1 MKTLWNGI
9 VNIFSTI
16 VSLFTFGLIKLN
28 KKARKEFRVELMKVK
43 LAECN
48 TNLKN
53 NWDKLVEITQE
64 KNVNK
69 HKLDKLIKEKSKLVK
84 DLEKARKDGDN
95 VKFSELAMTYKAK
108 ESLSQEQAKVITAFE
123 EAEKVI
129 NDNIKVLTQEVN
141 KLKFEIEIIEA
152 KQTTYKSMKEINDTM
167 ADIHLPNGTDNTT
180 TISEIKDELDNDL
193 IRESTKSEMIRKELP
208 IIDTVEFNSND
219 EMDGF
224 LKEIYE
230 GE

>member
-9 VNIFSTI
+9 TNIFSTI

-108 ESLSQEQAKVITAFE
+108 ESLSQEQVKVITAFE

>member
-9 VNIFSTI
+9 TNIFSTI

-43 LAECN
+43 LTECN

-108 ESLSQEQAKVITAFE
+108 ESLSQEQVKVITAFE

>member
-9 VNIFSTI
+9 ANIFSTI